1 MMTDD
6 GGCACLSVE
15 QYLPHRR
22 PMLLLDGI
30 EAIGAAQATCW
41 SCLERDHAAGAF
53 LADDGSL
60 PGIFAM
66 ELIAQTVGVWAGR
79 QRQLRGEA
87 RLDMGLLLGVRDLTM
102 PAAGFA
108 AHSRLSISV
117 QMLVQDG
124 KTGSFAGHISC
135 RGQLLASGH
144 IHTFQ
149 TDSAAEL
156 DRVFTI

>member
-1 MMTDD
+1 MMTYE
-6 GGCACLSVE
+6 GGSICLSVE
-15 QYLPHRR
+15 EYLPHRC

-30 EAIGAAQATCW
+30 EAVGAAQATCW
-41 SCLERDHAAGAF
+41 TCLERDHAAGAF

-66 ELIAQTVGVWAGR
+66 ELIAQTIGVWAGR

-87 RLDMGLLLGVRDLTM
+87 PLDLGLLLGVRDLTM

-124 KTGSFAGHISC
+124 RTGSFEGTISC
-135 RGQLLASGH
+135 REQLLASGQ

-156 DRVFTI
+156 DRIFMI